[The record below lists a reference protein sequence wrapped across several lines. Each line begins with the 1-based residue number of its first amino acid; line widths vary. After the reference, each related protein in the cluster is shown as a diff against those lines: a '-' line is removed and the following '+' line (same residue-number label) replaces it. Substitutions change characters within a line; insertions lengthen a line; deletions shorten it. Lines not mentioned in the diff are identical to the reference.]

1 MSTHDEKTIKLVL
14 NLNRAA
20 IEAKLGEMR
29 TAAEA
34 KNLPEL
40 ASLFVGIEG
49 MPRAQI
55 EQRVKNALKWV
66 AGKPGLGN
74 IAANL
79 ELIEVNLPNLK

>member
-20 IEAKLGEMR
+20 IEAKLAEMR

>member
-14 NLNRAA
+14 NLNRPA
-20 IEAKLGEMR
+20 IEAKLAETR
-29 TAAEA
+29 AAAAA

-66 AGKPGLGN
+66 AGKPGLGS

>member
-1 MSTHDEKTIKLVL
+1 MSTHDEKTIKLIL

-20 IEAKLGEMR
+20 IEGKLAEMR
-29 TAAEA
+29 TAAQA

-49 MPRAQI
+49 MPHAQI